1 MKIDKLTKFA
11 ITLCLLPWIPF
22 YLLYGQKHYKIA
34 IITVAIFLTLSFLCF
49 VSKTFAKK
57 LKKISDSIG
66 HFIGKYLA
74 IIVLSIGYIIAV
86 IPTGLL
92 MKIVK
97 RDRLK
102 LKKPEVKSYWI
113 DYDQEKTNY
122 EFQF

>member
-1 MKIDKLTKFA
+1 MKINELTKFA
-11 ITLCLLPWIPF
+11 ITLALLPWIPF
-22 YLLYGQKHYKIA
+22 YLLYRHGLINIA
-34 IITVAIFLTLSFLCF
+34 FSVVAIFLGLSLICFL
-49 VSKTFAKK
+49 SKNFAKK
-57 LKKISDSIG
+57 FKRILDTIG

-74 IIVLSIGYIIAV
+74 IFILSIGYIVAV

-102 LKKPEVKSYWI
+102 LKKPDVKSYWI
-113 DYDQEKTNY
+113 DYDKEKTDY

>member
-1 MKIDKLTKFA
+1 MKINELTKFA
-11 ITLCLLPWIPF
+11 ITLALLPWIPF
-22 YLLYGQKHYKIA
+22 YLLYRNGLINIA
-34 IITVAIFLTLSFLCF
+34 FSAVAIFLGLSLICFL
-49 VSKTFAKK
+49 SKNFAIGFKSI
-57 LKKISDSIG
+57 LDTIG

-74 IIVLSIGYIIAV
+74 ILVLSIGYIVAV

-102 LKKPEVKSYWI
+102 LKKPDVKSYWI
-113 DYDQEKTNY
+113 DYDKEKTDY